1 MFKKFISILAAL
13 AMFVG
18 AATAQTIEHPKF
30 FENTYVTVMGGVST
44 VNASENSFFW
54 DNIHNPKDWYRPAAS
69 LEIGKYFTPV
79 VGFSVE
85 GVALKNTIETN
96 TWVNQSNV
104 IANAKFNLSNL
115 FGGYKGQPRR
125 VEFVLVPGLGWG
137 HDYGYYGVN
146 EAGEKIY
153 SSDPNYATYNAAL
166 EMNINLGKQ
175 RAWQI
180 NIKPVYTINHRDV
193 KDVFVKENMHGRLMA
208 GVTYK
213 FGSRSKKSH
222 NFVLCPYSVTKA
234 DYDAVV
240 AERDAL
246 KNQAPVVKEVI
257 KETVVIKEVPVEK
270 TRNVVAPMN
279 VTFAMGSAQL
289 SDVEKAKIEEFV
301 ESTDVEEVLVVGSA
315 DKGTGTLKRNEYLA
329 KERANVVAKF
339 LEKLGI
345 KAKVDTALDVNENSA
360 EASRAAII
368 EANAQ

>member
-18 AATAQTIEHPKF
+18 AATAQTIEHPRF

-44 VNASENSFFW
+44 VNVSENSFFW
-54 DNIHNPKDWYRPAAS
+54 DNIHSPKDWYRPAAS

-79 VGFSVE
+79 VGFSIE

-104 IANAKFNLSNL
+104 VANAKFNLSNL

-137 HDYGYYGVN
+137 HDYGYAVN
-146 EAGEKIY
+146 EAGEKVY

-180 NIKPVYTINHRDV
+180 NIKPVYTINHQDV

-213 FGSRSKKSH
+213 FGSKKKGH
-222 NFVLCPYSVTKA
+222 NFRLCPYSVTQA
-234 DYDAVV
+234 DYDALL
-240 AERDAL
+240 AKYNEL
-246 KNQAPVVKEVI
+246 EKNPKVIEKETI

-270 TRNVVAPMN
+270 KENVWAPMN
-279 VTFAMGSAQL
+279 VTFAMGSAKL
-289 SDVEKAKIEEFV
+289 SDVEKAKIREFV
-301 ESTDVEEVLVVGSA
+301 EGLDVEEVLVVGSA
-315 DKGTGTLKRNEYLA
+315 DKGTGTVRRNEYLA

-339 LEKLGI
+339 LENLGI
-345 KAKVDTALDVNENSA
+345 KAKVQSTMDIDENSP

-368 EANAQ
+368 DVNAR